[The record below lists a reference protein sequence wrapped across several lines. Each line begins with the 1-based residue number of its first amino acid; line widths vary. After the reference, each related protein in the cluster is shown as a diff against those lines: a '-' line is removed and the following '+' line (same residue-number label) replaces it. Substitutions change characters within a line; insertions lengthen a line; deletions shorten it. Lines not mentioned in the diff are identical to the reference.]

1 MNLDQLLQNLCSS
14 QKIVIEDNHRT
25 LTGKEFF
32 IIIRDLANQLQ
43 SVGIKDK
50 KICLL
55 RMTNTI
61 DSVAILFAS
70 LVNRAVVF
78 IANPHDPI
86 GKICDTLERFPIFAL
101 LTDRATSI
109 TVQKKISERSASQIQ
124 AISNSNFHAT
134 LLEVCNHPITHYDQQ
149 MQQADIAI
157 FSSGSTGE
165 PKAILHKLDSLLLNA
180 QLHIESIGMEENDRV
195 GIILPLYYSY
205 GLVANLFSGLINQST
220 IYLNSQIGLV
230 DEGWIEDNKISAL
243 SVTPFIARKIQ
254 KRYPSLRIITIG
266 GDILYSKQA
275 KCLLDLYLDCAIFS
289 TYGLTEAG
297 PRVATCNITASILEK
312 NFILPLGK
320 PLSGVSLSIEDNS
333 GHGELCVNTPTH
345 MLGYYQGNRDGF
357 SPHGETNTLVKTGDL
372 YEFYEDC
379 FYFIGRKK
387 KIIFQGGEK
396 VFPLAVESVIHNI
409 DGVLDVMVASIQDKD
424 KGQLAKAY
432 IVASENLT
440 LNDIRKQLKQR
451 LSGSTIPE
459 QIEFVDA
466 IPRTITGKIRAEQIT
481 T

>member
-1 MNLDQLLQNLCSS
+1 MNLDQLLQQLNNS
-14 QKIVIEDNHRT
+14 QKIVIVDNHHA
-25 LTGKEFF
+25 LSGKEFVS
-32 IIIRDLANQLQ
+32 IIRDLANQLQ
-43 SVGIKDK
+43 SAGIKDK
-50 KICLL
+50 RICLL

-61 DSVAILFAS
+61 DSVAILFAA
-70 LVNRAVVF
+70 LVNHAVVF

-86 GKICDTLERFPIFAL
+86 GKICDTIERFPIFAL

-109 TVQKKISERSASQIQ
+109 TVQKKISESSASQIQ
-124 AISNSNFHAT
+124 AISNSNFYAT

-180 QLHIESIGMEENDRV
+180 QLHIESIGMMENDRI

-220 IYLNSQIGLV
+220 IYLNNQIGLV
-230 DEGWIEDNKISAL
+230 EENWIEDNKISIL
-243 SVTPFIARKIQ
+243 SITPFIARKIQ
-254 KRYPSLRIITIG
+254 KRYPSLRVITIG

-275 KCLLDLYLDCAIFS
+275 KYLLDLYPDCSIFS

-297 PRVATCNITASILEK
+297 PRVATCSINTSILEK

-320 PLSGVSLSIEDNS
+320 PLNGVSLSIEDNS
-333 GHGELCVNTPTH
+333 GHGELWVNTPTH
-345 MLGYYQGNRDGF
+345 MLGYYHGNYGGF
-357 SPHGETNTLVKTGDL
+357 SPHGITNTLVRTGDL
-372 YEFYEDC
+372 YEHSDNS

-466 IPRTITGKIRAEQIT
+466 IPRTITGKIRAEQIIL
-481 T
+481 